1 MQNHRQ
7 VQAALQAHPRGQ
19 FLATEVRAQAGL
31 DQPLPIGFGATSS
44 PPSVVQLMLEL
55 LSVQPGMKVL
65 EIGSGS
71 GWTTTL
77 LAHLTGPTGAVVG
90 VEIIPELVEQGRAN
104 LPSDYRHWAHIERA
118 DPHLLGVPRGEPF
131 DRILVSVDPGEIP
144 PDLEA
149 QLAMN
154 GRLVTPAA
162 GVIWV
167 VDQDVTGLHRRPV
180 TDQHF
185 EFQPLRHDHVDAGE
199 DLNLMA

>member
-1 MQNHRQ
+1 M
-7 VQAALQAHPRGQ
+7 QAHPREQ
-19 FLATEVRAQAGL
+19 FLDVELRPHAGL
-31 DQPLPIGFGATSS
+31 DQPLSIGFGATSS
-44 PPSVVQLMLEL
+44 PPSIVQLMLEL
-55 LSVQPGMKVL
+55 LGVQPGMKVL

-90 VEIIPELVEQGRAN
+90 VEIVPELVERGRAN
-104 LPSDYRHWAHIERA
+104 LPMEYRHWAHIERA

-131 DRILVSVDPGEIP
+131 DRILVSADPGEIP
-144 PDLEA
+144 PDLED

-167 VDQDVTGLHRRPV
+167 VDQKADGLNRRQAA
-180 TDQHF
+180 DRHF
-185 EFQPLRHDHVDAGE
+185 EFAPLLHEHLDPNGVA
-199 DLNLMA
+199 